1 MMTRN
6 NASGSP
12 FDSLR
17 RFLRDRFDL
26 GEDSALQDEV
36 VDNIC
41 RGVDFRGTNLWVL
54 IFATFVA
61 SLGLNVN
68 STAVIIGAML
78 ISPLMGPIMGMGL
91 SVGIND
97 FDLLKRSVRNFGFMV
112 LVSILTSTLYFVVSP
127 LSGAQSELLARTV
140 PTTYDVLI
148 AFFGGLA
155 GIVAQSRR
163 DRTSTV
169 IPGVAIATALM
180 PPLCTAGF
188 GLATGNFYYFFGAFY
203 LFFINSVFIA
213 FATTLGVKLMK
224 YSKKEFVDDER
235 RKKVERM
242 VYTILILTMAP
253 SIYLTYN
260 MVKENFFE
268 VAASRFVS
276 QNFNY
281 ADTQVLSKSA
291 VTEHGKRIIRVS
303 LVGAEIPK
311 DSIAVAQARLP
322 QYGLG
327 GAILEVRQGYGQNQ
341 ADISTLSS
349 AMFKDIYL
357 HNQEQI
363 ARQQK
368 TIDSL
373 ENLASHYQQ
382 YDSVG
387 VEVAPE
393 IKVLFPNVTDIAISK
408 TIFSCIDTEA
418 RDTTTLA
425 VVRHSKVFSLSEQ
438 KRFKEWL
445 QARLGTKKV
454 QLVIEK

>member
-1 MMTRN
+1 
-6 NASGSP
+6 
-12 FDSLR
+12 
-17 RFLRDRFDL
+17 
-26 GEDSALQDEV
+26 
-36 VDNIC
+36 
-41 RGVDFRGTNLWVL
+41 
-54 IFATFVA
+54 
-61 SLGLNVN
+61 
-68 STAVIIGAML
+68 
-78 ISPLMGPIMGMGL
+78 
-91 SVGIND
+91 
-97 FDLLKRSVRNFGFMV
+97 
-112 LVSILTSTLYFVVSP
+112 
-127 LSGAQSELLARTV
+127 
-140 PTTYDVLI
+140 
-148 AFFGGLA
+148 
-155 GIVAQSRR
+155 
-163 DRTSTV
+163 
-169 IPGVAIATALM
+169 
-180 PPLCTAGF
+180 
-188 GLATGNFYYFFGAFY
+188 
-203 LFFINSVFIA
+203 
-213 FATTLGVKLMK
+213 
-224 YSKKEFVDDER
+224 
-235 RKKVERM
+235 M

-291 VTEHGKRIIRVS
+291 VTEHGKHIIRVS

-327 GAILEVRQGYGQNQ
+327 GTILEVRQGYGQNQ

-373 ENLASHYQQ
+373 ENLTSHYQQ

-408 TIFSCIDTEA
+408 TIFSRIDTEV

>member
-1 MMTRN
+1 MAMSSKQKGN
-6 NASGSP
+6 
-12 FDSLR
+12 
-17 RFLRDRFDL
+17 
-26 GEDSALQDEV
+26 
-36 VDNIC
+36 
-41 RGVDFRGTNLWVL
+41 VL
-54 IFATFVA
+54 
-61 SLGLNVN
+61 
-68 STAVIIGAML
+68 
-78 ISPLMGPIMGMGL
+78 
-91 SVGIND
+91 
-97 FDLLKRSVRNFGFMV
+97 
-112 LVSILTSTLYFVVSP
+112 
-127 LSGAQSELLARTV
+127 
-140 PTTYDVLI
+140 
-148 AFFGGLA
+148 
-155 GIVAQSRR
+155 
-163 DRTSTV
+163 
-169 IPGVAIATALM
+169 PGVAIATALM

-291 VTEHGKRIIRVS
+291 VTEHGKHIIRVS

-327 GAILEVRQGYGQNQ
+327 GTILEVRQGYGQNQ

-373 ENLASHYQQ
+373 ENLTSHYQQ

-408 TIFSCIDTEA
+408 TIFSRIDTEV

>member
-1 MMTRN
+1 
-6 NASGSP
+6 
-12 FDSLR
+12 
-17 RFLRDRFDL
+17 
-26 GEDSALQDEV
+26 
-36 VDNIC
+36 
-41 RGVDFRGTNLWVL
+41 
-54 IFATFVA
+54 
-61 SLGLNVN
+61 
-68 STAVIIGAML
+68 
-78 ISPLMGPIMGMGL
+78 
-91 SVGIND
+91 
-97 FDLLKRSVRNFGFMV
+97 
-112 LVSILTSTLYFVVSP
+112 
-127 LSGAQSELLARTV
+127 
-140 PTTYDVLI
+140 
-148 AFFGGLA
+148 
-155 GIVAQSRR
+155 
-163 DRTSTV
+163 
-169 IPGVAIATALM
+169 M

-454 QLVIEK
+454 KLVIEK